1 MLRFTWAA
9 HSHVGLVRTNNE
21 DSGFAGPYLLLVADG
36 VGGAAAGEVA
46 SASTTYVTATLA
58 MAAGD
63 RPPLDVLTEAVA
75 RSHQLLR
82 DGVAAAPERAGMAT
96 TLTAV
101 LGDGTGF
108 GLVHVGDSRGY
119 LRRDGELTRVTRDH
133 TLVQQLL
140 DEREITADEAARHPY
155 RSMVLRS
162 VDADL
167 PPQPDLV
174 RLDLREGDRVLLCS
188 DGLSD
193 LVADADIARL
203 LAAPDLDDAVRGL
216 VEAALAA
223 GGRDNITCVAGDV
236 VEAAGLLPD
245 GTLVGAVR
253 DLDNQVDPAAIHLPH
268 PA

>member
-58 MAAGD
+58 MAG
-63 RPPLDVLTEAVA
+63 REGPPLDVLAEAVT
-75 RSHQLLR
+75 RSHELLR
-82 DGVAAAPERAGMAT
+82 AGVAADPERTGMAT

-101 LGDGTGF
+101 LGDGAGF
-108 GLVHVGDSRGY
+108 ALAHVGDSRGY
-119 LRRDGELTRVTRDH
+119 RWRDGELTRVTRDH

-140 DEREITADEAARHPY
+140 DEREITPAEAARHLY

-162 VDADL
+162 VDAEQ

-193 LVADADIARL
+193 LVSDTDIARL
-203 LAAPDLDDAVRGL
+203 LAAPDLDDAVRDL
-216 VEAALAA
+216 VDAALAA

-236 VEAAGLLPD
+236 VDAPGLRPD
-245 GTLVGAVR
+245 GTLVGAVA